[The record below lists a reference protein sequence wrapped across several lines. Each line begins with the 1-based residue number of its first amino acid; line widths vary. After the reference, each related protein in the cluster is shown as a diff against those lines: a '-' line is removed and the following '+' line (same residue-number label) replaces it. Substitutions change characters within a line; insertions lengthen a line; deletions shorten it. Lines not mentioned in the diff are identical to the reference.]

1 MRIGIIADPIDNQSA
16 GVHVYTKEM
25 VLSLLQ
31 QDRVNEYIIIR
42 QKKGEEIDKSYTNVK
57 EIVVANSSL
66 PIGYAS
72 LRLFLIIPFIFRRE
86 KVDVVIE
93 PAHFGPF
100 NLPKS
105 IKRITVIHDLTPIL
119 FPEWHRWHSGVLQK
133 IFLPHILKRT
143 DYILTNSLT
152 TENELHRIY
161 PFTRS
166 KTWMIYPGFKN
177 LVPVDNETAFIEKY
191 HTASIPYFLFVG
203 TLEPRKNLSLL
214 LDAFTIFKSKT
225 LSKTR
230 LIIAG
235 GKGWKNEAFF
245 ERFNQ
250 HPFKNDI
257 VITGYLSNEE
267 LSFLYRHAL
276 AFIYPSQY
284 EGFGFPVIEAMSAG
298 TQVITTAKTS
308 MDEITSPYATTFR
321 NNDPQDL
328 ADKMVQIAPLHSDSS
343 KIKDLKLV
351 AEKYDWFKFANMLI
365 NKLQLMNKILNEN

>member
-25 VLSLLQ
+25 VLSLIK

-42 QKKGEEIDKSYTNVK
+42 QKKGEEIDKSYTHVK

-72 LRLFLIIPFIFRRE
+72 LRLFFIIPYILRRE
-86 KVDVVIE
+86 KVDIVIE

-100 NLPKS
+100 NLPKK

-133 IFLPHILKRT
+133 IFLPHILKKT
-143 DYILTNSLT
+143 NYVLTNSLT
-152 TENELHRIY
+152 TERELHRIY
-161 PFTRS
+161 PFTKS

-177 LVPVDNETAFIEKY
+177 LVAVNNEDKFIEKY
-191 HTASIPYFLFVG
+191 RSSTDSYFLFVG

-214 LDAFTIFKSKT
+214 LDAYSIYKTKSNST
-225 LSKTR
+225 TQ

-235 GKGWKNEAFF
+235 GKGWKNEAFY
-245 ERFNQ
+245 ERLNQ
-250 HPFKNDI
+250 HPNKADI
-257 VITGYLSNEE
+257 LITGFISNEE
-267 LSFLYRHAL
+267 LSFLYQHAL
-276 AFIYPSQY
+276 AFVYPSQY

-298 TQVITTAKTS
+298 TQVITTANTS
-308 MDEITSPYATTFR
+308 MDEITSPYAITFR
-321 NNDPQDL
+321 NNDTADL
-328 ADKMVQIAPLHSDSS
+328 AAKMMQIATLNLDSS
-343 KIKDLKLV
+343 KIKDLIILAK
-351 AEKYDWFKFANMLI
+351 KYDWFKFANKLIEKIQLI
-365 NKLQLMNKILNEN
+365 NK

>member
-25 VLSLLQ
+25 VLSLIK
-31 QDRVNEYIIIR
+31 QDRVNEYVIIR

-72 LRLFLIIPFIFRRE
+72 LRLFFLIPFIFRRE

-100 NLPKS
+100 NLPKK
-105 IKRITVIHDLTPIL
+105 IKRMTVIHDLTPIL

-143 DYILTNSLT
+143 DYILTNSIT
-152 TENELHRIY
+152 TEKELHRIY
-161 PFTRS
+161 PFTQS

-177 LVPVDNETAFIEKY
+177 LVPVHNETTLIEKY
-191 HTASIPYFLFVG
+191 QTAARPYFLFVG
-203 TLEPRKNLSLL
+203 TIEPRKNLSLL
-214 LDAFTIFKSKT
+214 LDAFTIYKAKSKST
-225 LSKTR
+225 AQ

-235 GKGWKNEAFF
+235 GKGWKNEAFY
-245 ERFNQ
+245 ERLNQ
-250 HPFKNDI
+250 HPNKADI
-257 VITGYLSNEE
+257 LITGFISNEE
-267 LSFLYRHAL
+267 LSFLYQHAL
-276 AFIYPSQY
+276 AFVYPSQY

-298 TQVITTAKTS
+298 TQVITTANTS
-308 MDEITSPYATTFR
+308 MDEITSPYAITFR
-321 NNDPQDL
+321 NNDTADL
-328 ADKMVQIAPLHSDSS
+328 AAKMMQVAPLNLDSS
-343 KIKDLKLV
+343 KIKDLIILAK
-351 AEKYDWFKFANMLI
+351 KYDWFKFADVLIEKLHLI
-365 NKLQLMNKILNEN
+365 NK

>member
-25 VLSLLQ
+25 VLSLIA

-42 QKKGEEIDKSYTNVK
+42 QKQGEEIDKSYTHVK
-57 EIVVANSSL
+57 EIVISNTSL

-72 LRLFLIIPFIFRRE
+72 LRLFFIIPFVLRRE
-86 KVDVVIE
+86 KVDIVIE

-100 NLPKS
+100 NLPKK

-119 FPEWHRWHSGVLQK
+119 FPEWHRWHSGLLQK

-143 DYILTNSLT
+143 DFILTNSLT

-161 PFTRS
+161 PFTKS

-177 LVPVDNETAFIEKY
+177 LVTVNNETEFIEKY
-191 HTASIPYFLFVG
+191 QTAAISYFLFVG

-214 LDAFTIFKSKT
+214 LDAFSIYKT
-225 LSKTR
+225 KRTSTTK

-245 ERFNQ
+245 ERLNQ

-267 LSFLYRHAL
+267 LSFLYQNAL

-298 TQVITTAKTS
+298 TQVITTAETS
-308 MDEITSPYATTFR
+308 MDEITSPYSITFR
-321 NNDPQDL
+321 NNDQEDL
-328 ADKMVQIAPLHSDSS
+328 ADKMLSIVPIFLDSS

-351 AEKYDWFKFANMLI
+351 AKKYDWFKFANKLIEKLNLI
-365 NKLQLMNKILNEN
+365 N